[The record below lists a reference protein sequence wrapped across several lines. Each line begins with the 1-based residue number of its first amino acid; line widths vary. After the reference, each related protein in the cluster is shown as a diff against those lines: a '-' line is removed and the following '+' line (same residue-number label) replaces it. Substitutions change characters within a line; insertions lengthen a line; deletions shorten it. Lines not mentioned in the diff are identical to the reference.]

1 MGMVERGHFNGFG
14 HFPEDIWIITNL
26 PREGCIREAKREF
39 GIDVEL
45 IDDAPVLSQKIFNR
59 DGISFVS
66 FTYTGKSNA
75 TIEEMTLLEN
85 EITEAKWFS
94 IKELKVLQCQHLMLK
109 LFLH

>member
-1 MGMVERGHFNGFG
+1 M
-14 HFPEDIWIITNL
+14 
-26 PREGCIREAKREF
+26 
-39 GIDVEL
+39 IDY
-45 IDDAPVLSQKIFNR
+45 APVVSQKIFNR

-94 IKELKVLQCQHLMLK
+94 IKEAQSIAVSTFDVEALSTLEAN
-109 LFLH
+109 